1 MTRLDDIA
9 ARYGAKT
16 TQGLWDLLDHAAVA
30 AEIVRRHD
38 AADDDDQVLDLAAE
52 AVLIHVGE
60 AVHRMSAEFVADNP
74 DLGLADALA
83 MRHVI
88 AHGYDIVDYTQVW
101 ETLRTDIPRLVRGV
115 GPLIVG

>member
-1 MTRLDDIA
+1 MTGLDDIA

-16 TQGLWDLLDHAAVA
+16 AQSLWDLLDHAAVA

-38 AADDDDQVLDLAAE
+38 AAGDEDHVLELAAE

-60 AVHRMSAEFVADNP
+60 AVHRMSPTFVADHP

-83 MRHVI
+83 MRHVV
-88 AHGYDIVDYTQVW
+88 AHGYDIVDYAQVW
-101 ETLRTDIPRLVRGV
+101 ETLRTDIPRLARGI